1 MPQIPAHV
9 FREYD
14 IRGLV
19 ATELTPEFARILGK
33 AYGTYLFQKV
43 GAKGEYGSCRIALGR
58 DIRTSSTTLRDALV
72 EGMLS
77 TGLSVVDIGV
87 VATPLTYF
95 AANTLHV
102 DGLAMITGSH
112 NPPEFNGF
120 KMGVGKTTFHGSEIQ
135 EVRKI
140 AESGNFLR
148 AAVPGEVSHHD
159 IIKDYNHYVEENI
172 KLGSRKLKVVVDAGN
187 GCGGFIAVP
196 LLEKMGFEVIGQ
208 FIEPDGTFPN
218 HHPDPTVVKNMLALI
233 DRVKKEKADVGIA
246 YDGDA
251 DRIGAVD
258 EQGNILWGDQLM
270 ILFAR
275 EILKE
280 KPGSV
285 FVSEV
290 KCSQTLYDDIEQKGG
305 KAIMWKAGHSLIK
318 AKMAESGAQLAGE
331 MSGHMFFKHRYF
343 GFDDAI
349 YSTLRLLEILTKT
362 DKPLSA
368 LLADVPKTYSS
379 PELRTDFPE
388 ELKFQA
394 VAMTRDALKAQG
406 HKTVDVDGVRVIFSD
421 GWGLVRASNTQ
432 PLLVSRFEATSQKR
446 MDEIQA
452 LVEGVLGDVRKQLGV
467 KESPTGNH

>member
-1 MPQIPAHV
+1 MSHLPIHV

-19 ATELTPEFARILGK
+19 ATELTPDFARTLGR
-33 AYGTYLFQKV
+33 ALGTALHEKL
-43 GAKGEYGSCRIALGR
+43 GAAPAGVRRTMVVGR
-58 DIRTSSTTLRDALV
+58 DIRTSSTTLRDAMVDGLT
-72 EGMLS
+72 S
-77 TGLSVVDIGV
+77 TGVDVVDIGV

-95 AANTLHV
+95 AANTLQV

-120 KMGVGKTTFHGSEIQ
+120 KTGFGKTTFHGHEIQ
-135 EVRKI
+135 ALRRVC
-140 AESGNFLR
+140 ESGRFAV
-148 AAVPGEVSHHD
+148 AAEPGKVTHHD
-159 IIKDYNHYVEENI
+159 IISDYGAYVRGNI
-172 KLGSRKLKVVVDAGN
+172 RLGGRRLKVVVDAGN

-196 LLEKMGFEVIGQ
+196 LLEQLGFDVVGQ

-218 HHPDPTVVKNMLALI
+218 HHPDPTVVKNVEPLI
-233 DRVKKEKADVGIA
+233 ARVKGEQADVGIA

-270 ILFAR
+270 VLFAR

-280 KPGSV
+280 KPGAT

-290 KCSQTLYDDIEQKGG
+290 KCSMTMYEDIEKKGG
-305 KAIMWKAGHSLIK
+305 TAVMWKAGHSLIK
-318 AKMAESGAQLAGE
+318 AKMAETGAELAGE
-331 MSGHMFFKHRYF
+331 MSGHIFFKDRWF

-362 DKPLSA
+362 DAPLST
-368 LLADVPKTYSS
+368 LVSDLPKTWSS
-379 PELRTDFPE
+379 PELRTDFAE
-388 ELKFQA
+388 ELKFKA
-394 VAMTRDALKAQG
+394 VEKAREKLKAIAPE
-406 HKTVDVDGVRVIFSD
+406 TVDVDGVRAIWPD

-432 PLLVSRFEATSQKR
+432 PILVLRYEATSESR
-446 MDEIQA
+446 MQEIERI
-452 LVEGVLGDVRKQLGV
+452 VEGVLGEVRRELG
-467 KESPTGNH
+467 T